1 MLIVD
6 EVNGGVYRVDDRA
19 ISFSRSPVEIN
30 ESEWQKQFVFSN
42 DPCYAFINP
51 EMINHFVHRDP
62 APTIVFRSTKPD
74 AYIYACHVK
83 ITSSDNTQRGENFAF
98 IMTHQQHYM
107 IYEEA
112 KRGLRPA
119 LVFAE
124 PIGKDEA
131 DAEMQ
136 QRPRPFEIFGAVR
149 IDGHEMQ
156 KSEREFFLELS
167 TGSYVFRDATESMA
181 TYVRNTKRRK
191 ESVPSRLQFNSML
204 HVNEET
210 KKDNYFKDLR
220 QRALSDRTVQENVA
234 RGAQLGNK
242 LLASLRPR
250 PVLSNSTL
258 DVIEM
263 DSFLLIMES
272 VVTRIFETR
281 QSDTARRAFFN
292 LCLVSKAFRVNCY
305 SAANAI
311 LQKTKN
317 AIGDFVNTGK
327 MGNGQCKFEDLSNFT
342 YATVSC
348 PPTALVMLS
357 HDERYL
363 VNDYFNKRAQS
374 SLNSSV
380 TWARAHARDANWK
393 GKRRTE
399 SYFDVSNPHKKA
411 RVAQIYELAT

>member
-156 KSEREFFLELS
+156 KSEREVFLELS

-272 VVTRIFETR
+272 VVTRTF
-281 QSDTARRAFFN
+281 
-292 LCLVSKAFRVNCY
+292 
-305 SAANAI
+305 
-311 LQKTKN
+311 
-317 AIGDFVNTGK
+317 
-327 MGNGQCKFEDLSNFT
+327 
-342 YATVSC
+342 
-348 PPTALVMLS
+348 
-357 HDERYL
+357 
-363 VNDYFNKRAQS
+363 
-374 SLNSSV
+374 
-380 TWARAHARDANWK
+380 
-393 GKRRTE
+393 
-399 SYFDVSNPHKKA
+399 
-411 RVAQIYELAT
+411 